1 MAAFDIPS
9 ILFSSFLFF
18 FSFFSPYSIVAYYY
32 YFYFAAT
39 ERRPRDINYGT
50 HIYGPSSR

>member
-9 ILFSSFLFF
+9 ILFSSFLF